1 VFQPTCGDKQRAYAL
16 RTLQRQYDQLLI
28 LANLKKDGHGTS
40 RTLYSLRHTSIM
52 LRPLN
57 ADNLDTVARNA
68 RTSVEM
74 IDRFYAKPLT
84 AEMKV
89 DILHS
94 QRRPRKAK
102 SPKVDDQGNEIAPMK
117 KVKSAKLDADSAT

>member
-1 VFQPTCGDKQRAYAL
+1 
-16 RTLQRQYDQLLI
+16 
-28 LANLKKDGHGTS
+28 
-40 RTLYSLRHTSIM
+40 
-52 LRPLN
+52 
-57 ADNLDTVARNA
+57 
-68 RTSVEM
+68 M

-102 SPKVDDQGNEIAPMK
+102 SSKVDDQGNEIAPK
-117 KVKSAKLDADSAT
+117 KKAKSAKLDADPAA